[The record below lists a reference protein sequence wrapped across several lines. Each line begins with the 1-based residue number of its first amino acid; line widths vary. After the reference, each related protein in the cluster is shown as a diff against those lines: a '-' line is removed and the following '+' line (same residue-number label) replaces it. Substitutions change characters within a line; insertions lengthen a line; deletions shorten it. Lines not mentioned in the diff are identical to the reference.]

1 MSLGPQPRSVT
12 PPALKPAAILLG
24 LMAAIDF
31 GFRLANCVGTEAGPR
46 FWLDLVIYAA
56 LSGLPAWLGWLL
68 FRHGIAGMAE
78 RLARRGDTEHGQ
90 AALRIALGSFALI
103 HMSILQR
110 NGAGPDIDKAV
121 YVAAIGV
128 ALSWAILLHIVV
140 TMNRRR
146 WRRIAANVLDLANLS
161 MFLAL
166 GGEDTAIWYPV
177 YLWVTFGNGLRYD
190 ARSLFFSGLLS
201 VLGFGIVVAVT
212 PYWSS
217 QPILSAGLLI
227 ALIVLPAYLVS
238 LIRSLMA
245 AKAQAEAANEA
256 KGRFLAMMSHE
267 VRTPLNSVIGFTQLL
282 ERTNVTPEQADMLG
296 MVRNSART
304 LLALIS
310 DILDL
315 AKIEVGRTLDEVE
328 DFDLWETVRTGAFL
342 LHPQASSKGLDLV
355 VRIDGRTPRHLH
367 GMSVSLRQI
376 IVNLVGNAV
385 KFTERGRIEVS
396 VEPVLLGGWPGE
408 SLRTGVQ
415 ITVADQGIG
424 IPVEMR
430 ERIFEPFTQA
440 DEGITRRY
448 GGTGLGLAIVKS
460 LSESMGGK
468 VTVESSP
475 GEGSRF
481 TVSVPVNRRPSRA
494 LPVATLRLAGD
505 SPATLDQLKTLLAN
519 AGPRIL
525 LGEADSTESE
535 HALIE
540 ASGRAADSLLP
551 KTLHFTTTGAR
562 SDFRS
567 WEARVVLEAPYT
579 ADQVLRTAAEIMSN
593 AATDARQDV
602 AAIAVAPGT
611 TPSMKPL
618 TLLVADDNETNRL
631 MLGRMLELEGHKVRF
646 AVDGEEA
653 VDAVEAGGID
663 AVIMDINMPRMSGL
677 EATRMIRFLR
687 MGDARALPIVALTA
701 DATVATA
708 RRCREAGMDDLIT
721 KPVEPA
727 ALMALLAR
735 LCGGAHTGP
744 AAASPAA
751 AMTLPKNAAKAQKRE
766 AAALAVPAAA
776 VVADPASQP
785 VLDAAMMRTLAEE
798 PEFLGKLQAA
808 FRTDSE
814 RAIGAMRRSLAT
826 HDAAQFRDAAHSLR
840 SAAANLGALRL
851 AQLTAP
857 LKTWGADDLE
867 KGGADALQGI
877 IDARAVLLAALEGL
891 SVRAA

>member
-1 MSLGPQPRSVT
+1 MSLGSQPHSIT
-12 PPALKPAAILLG
+12 PPALKPAALLLG
-24 LMAAIDF
+24 LMAVVDL
-31 GFRLANCVGTEAGPR
+31 GFRLANRVGADAGPR
-46 FWLDLVIYAA
+46 FWLDFVIYAA
-56 LSGLPAWLGWLL
+56 LVGLPAWLGWLL
-68 FRHGIAGMAE
+68 FRHGVAGMAE

-110 NGAGPDIDKAV
+110 SGAGPDIDKAV

-190 ARSLFFSGLLS
+190 ARSLFLSGALS

-282 ERTNVTPEQADMLG
+282 ERTSVTAEQADMLG

-342 LHPQASSKGLDLV
+342 LHPQASAKGLDLV

-367 GMSVSLRQI
+367 GMAVSLRQI

-424 IPVEMR
+424 IPPEMR

-468 VTVESSP
+468 VTVESNP
-475 GEGSRF
+475 GAGSRF

-494 LPVATLRLAGD
+494 RPVETLRLIGD
-505 SPATLDQLKTLLAN
+505 NPATLDQLKTLLAN

-525 LGEADSTESE
+525 LGDADAAEAEQ
-535 HALIE
+535 ALIE

-562 SDFRS
+562 AEFRS
-567 WEARVVLEAPYT
+567 WEASVVLEAPYT
-579 ADQVLRTAAEIMSN
+579 ADQVIRTAAEIMVN
-593 AATDARQDV
+593 AASEARQP
-602 AAIAVAPGT
+602 ATAPGVAG
-611 TPSMKPL
+611 PSVVRPL

-727 ALMALLAR
+727 ALMNLLAR
-735 LCGGAHTGP
+735 LCSGTP
-744 AAASPAA
+744 AGTAAPSPAA
-751 AMTLPKNAAKAQKRE
+751 AMTLPKHAAKAQKRE
-766 AAALAVPAAA
+766 AAAVPAAA
-776 VVADPASQP
+776 SVADPASQP

-826 HDAAQFRDAAHSLR
+826 RDAAQFRDAAHSLR

-867 KGGADALQGI
+867 KGGAEALQGI